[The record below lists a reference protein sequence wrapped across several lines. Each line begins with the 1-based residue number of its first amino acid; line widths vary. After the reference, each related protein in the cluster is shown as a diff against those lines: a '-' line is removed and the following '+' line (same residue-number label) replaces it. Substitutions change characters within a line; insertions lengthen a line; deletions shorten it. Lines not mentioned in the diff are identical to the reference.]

1 MLYLVDRLTRDVGCY
16 FSVLGIYFAH
26 TTERKILR
34 MKFNEKLIEIR
45 KKQGLSQEEL
55 GMELQVSRQT
65 ISKWE
70 TGNNMP
76 DISILVDIADYYDIS
91 IPEIISGERKSEMM
105 NEEER
110 KIAKTMSD
118 YATTE
123 KEKIFK

>member
-70 TGNNMP
+70 TGVSLRVKITTP
-76 DISILVDIADYYDIS
+76 FPTLTFAQPIQ
-91 IPEIISGERKSEMM
+91 PEGGIG
-105 NEEER
+105 
-110 KIAKTMSD
+110 
-118 YATTE
+118 
-123 KEKIFK
+123 